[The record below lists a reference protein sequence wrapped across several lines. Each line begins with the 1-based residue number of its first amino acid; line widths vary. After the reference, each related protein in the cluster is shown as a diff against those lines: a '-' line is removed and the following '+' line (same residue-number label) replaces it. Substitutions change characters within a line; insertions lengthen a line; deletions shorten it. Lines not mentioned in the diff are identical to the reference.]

1 MIKEFEIIKQGES
14 IKVKLP
20 LDLEWNSSSPSYQEN
35 SYRSYWTIIN
45 SKSLN
50 ESWINDLKQKS
61 KENIF
66 GFKVFNKIFLDKT
79 VLILENI
86 ENIKDIPLCSVD
98 KLNKNNFQESFI
110 FVLID
115 KEYCRVMKIGKLRKF
130 INPYCIVFSIIEF
143 LEDGDI
149 FLRANSTYSISSLSP
164 LNDNKYE
171 RPLLFM
177 NGIEADKLWSEGI
190 NRVLKNVS
198 YDESLVKEDILWEV
212 EDMKTIVNNYKDKL
226 LHNYILKKDEEDI
239 KLINDEFEELGVFI
253 KMITKDFLKQFNKL

>member
-20 LDLEWNSSSPSYQEN
+20 SDLEWNSSSLSYQEN

-66 GFKVFNKIFLDKT
+66 GFKIFNKVFLDKT

-110 FVLID
+110 FVSID
-115 KEYCRVMKIGKLRKF
+115 KEYCRVIKIGKLIKF
-130 INPYCIVFSIIEF
+130 NNPYHMVFSIIEF
-143 LEDGDI
+143 LEDGSISLKADSI
-149 FLRANSTYSISSLSP
+149 IYSISLLSS

-171 RPLLFM
+171 KPLLFM
-177 NGIEADKLWSEGI
+177 NGIKADKLWSEGI
-190 NRVLKNVS
+190 NRVLKKVS

-226 LHNYILKKDEEDI
+226 FHYISKKNEETKENDE
-239 KLINDEFEELGVFI
+239 EFEELGVFI

>member
-1 MIKEFEIIKQGES
+1 MIKEFEIIKQGKS

-20 LDLEWNSSSPSYQEN
+20 SDLEWNSSSLSYQED

-45 SKSLN
+45 NKSLN

-66 GFKVFNKIFLDKT
+66 EFKIFNKVFLDKT

-115 KEYCRVMKIGKLRKF
+115 KEYCRVIKIGKLIKF
-130 INPYCIVFSIIEF
+130 INPYHMVFSIIEF

-149 FLRANSTYSISSLSP
+149 SLRAGSSIYSISLLSS
-164 LNDNKYE
+164 DNNKK
-171 RPLLFM
+171 PLLFM
-177 NGIEADKLWSEGI
+177 NGIKADKLWSEGI
-190 NRVLKNVS
+190 NRVLKKVS

-226 LHNYILKKDEEDI
+226 FHCISKKNEEAKENDE
-239 KLINDEFEELGVFI
+239 EFEELGVLI
-253 KMITKDFLKQFNKL
+253 EMITKDFLKQFNKL

>member
-1 MIKEFEIIKQGES
+1 MIKEFEIIKQGKS

-20 LDLEWNSSSPSYQEN
+20 SDLEWNSSSPSYQEN

-45 SKSLN
+45 NKSLN

-66 GFKVFNKIFLDKT
+66 EFKIFNKVFLDKT

-115 KEYCRVMKIGKLRKF
+115 KEYCRVIKIGKLRKF
-130 INPYCIVFSIIEF
+130 INPYHMVFSIIEF

-149 FLRANSTYSISSLSP
+149 FLRADSIYSISLLSP
-164 LNDNKYE
+164 LNDNNE

-177 NGIEADKLWSEGI
+177 NGIKADKLWSEGI
-190 NRVLKNVS
+190 DRVLKKVS

-226 LHNYILKKDEEDI
+226 FHYISKKNEEAKENDE
-239 KLINDEFEELGVFI
+239 EFEELGVFI
-253 KMITKDFLKQFNKL
+253 EMITKNFLKQFNKL